1 MKKLL
6 TAILTLCMLTTLATF
21 TTASAQTQKLPHEA
35 IAEFADKGTIL
46 ISPDDFTALSSAGMI
61 SKFDPTTDYM
71 SVSAVNTDA
80 ADKMMFDKAV
90 KLSCHTA
97 PASWIHSSVRVNFNT
112 NSSQYKSMKNGDT
125 LLLKY
130 TARAT
135 SGEGKFS
142 IRMWNSPNQS
152 GDIVNHGPMNKPISA
167 EWTTYYYPLTITNA
181 DIIPNQIILR
191 TSNTVQSFEI
201 GGFELINYGTNV
213 TSAQLV
219 TALTDSGATLKTFN
233 DGSYYI
239 SAPQYKE
246 TTPEGGNEGGNEGG
260 DDVGGD
266 TEGTE
271 MQMITK
277 ASFLTDAASFGYGAS
292 VSKGTVSAE
301 DSAKFGLGFT
311 ETVKAEITNAGSV
324 ASSGFSCNV
333 KSDAV
338 TTANGDIVLLTFYA
352 KAESQNTPVKVN
364 ILSESGVVL
373 SNPKG
378 TNGDTAEVTYYIP
391 TQWTKICFPITV
403 SGKVGSVKFS
413 MGSKVSN
420 VEFGGVT
427 LEKRGEDEDQFD
439 LPTGYFLCEP
449 YERTVIDYST
459 DKYLDANVIKK
470 CSDLEIHGDY
480 IYAIG
485 GGYLYIVST
494 ETEKVVGKVSG
505 LGETRQLA
513 VSEDGNTVVVT
524 SRVDGAF
531 VVAADDKTNPQIVG
545 RCDTVEYATG
555 VAMADGF
562 CYITNRTFG
571 TEVIDM
577 SDRTLPKNI
586 ANMRTGEAQSCE
598 IVGTTLFVGCWG
610 GRTVEAWDVSNP
622 ANPVPLNQKISATG
636 KGDGI
641 CVLGDYLYVATG
653 HSATWRGDVSMY
665 NAGYGQGN
673 GMDIYDISD
682 IKNPVLKS
690 SVRIEDHFYTI
701 GEDYW
706 DVRVSKTKDKTYA
719 YFLNTFNGVYI
730 YDVTNPE
737 APVRCAAIELTA
749 TKENNPAK
757 YESLVKNYGHNKG
770 SKRSYYPFDTNVRY
784 NSPVGGVGVS
794 DGKIYLAGSAFGVA
808 VLDTDDVGNV
818 LFKQTKDE
826 GTASPGKPSGNFYE
840 ADFDELEN
848 AGFSDIVYSL
858 PGGQVYSVD
867 EKDGLIYAA
876 CGNQGIKILDT
887 ALNVIKEYPVS
898 GNNIVSEA
906 VVYGSRLYTAQGL
919 GGIAIYEISE
929 DGLDLTEISRYI
941 AAYAPGHSSIYSVK
955 FIRLSPDGNYV
966 LCDSGSTHSELVD
979 FTDLKNPVRWNGE
992 GAVNNG
998 WSPHSGLMYF
1008 RQLSTSLVGGRYLCA
1023 YGYSNQTYWYD
1034 FGENPNASTPKLV
1047 YMVAKCNIGMKG
1059 GFAALGGRNDGY
1071 AIGIKDDNSYFV
1083 FKPSEG
1089 SASTSYASLPT
1100 HTYSGNFTGTVAG
1113 KPTVFGDIMLLC
1125 ERVSGRCDIID
1136 ISGLDIPNGKYEAK
1150 HITSFTFTG
1159 NPDLAKVIDSR
1170 IVFPLGNQGIISVS
1184 LDELSQNHGVKLNFR
1199 TAREEGTKVNASKKG
1214 KTTLKDASG
1223 NTVAVFFENA
1233 ETTNLPK
1240 YSAYVPQ
1247 GTYTLIFE
1255 KPGYLTYTEEITV
1268 DGETELDE
1276 TVLIPGDIPATTN
1289 EKSGDGVIDIDD
1301 IIRVLRGFSGGV
1313 SDDIRTLVDIN
1324 EDGVVNV
1331 VDIMLVLRG
1340 MKMSA

>member
-1 MKKLL
+1 MKKLSSL
-6 TAILTLCMLTTLATF
+6 ILTILMIANACIFTANAQDSVTL
-21 TTASAQTQKLPHEA
+21 PYEA
-35 IAEFADKGTIL
+35 ISAFEDKGSVL
-46 ISPDDFTALSSAGMI
+46 ISPSDFTALASSGMI
-61 SKFDPTTDYM
+61 SGFDPSKEYM
-71 SVSAVNTDA
+71 SVEAVNVN
-80 ADKMMFDKAV
+80 ADDRMTFDRAV

-97 PASWIHSSVRVNFNT
+97 PGVWTYSSVRVNFNT
-112 NSSQYKSMKNGDT
+112 SSDAYKSIKSGDT

-135 SGEGKFS
+135 SGDGKFS
-142 IRMWNSPNQS
+142 IRLWNSPTQDYNL
-152 GDIVNHGPMNKPISA
+152 INHVPNNKPISSD
-167 EWTTYYYPLTITNA
+167 WTAYYYPMTVTDANL
-181 DIIPNQIILR
+181 IPNQIILR
-191 TSNTVQSFEI
+191 TSAAVQTFEI
-201 GGFELINYGTNV
+201 GDFELINYGT
-213 TSAQLV
+213 SV
-219 TALTDSGATLKTFN
+219 TASQLTTALADSGATLKTFN

-239 SAPQYKE
+239 IEPEYKE
-246 TTPEGGNEGGNEGG
+246 QTPEGGDGEE
-260 DDVGGD
+260 DDEV

-271 MQMITK
+271 TQLITSQ
-277 ASFLTDAASFGYGAS
+277 SFLKDAS
-292 VSKGTVSAE
+292 VFGTGCATTSVTVSDEA
-301 DSAKFGLGFT
+301 SQNFGLGFT
-311 ETVKAEITNAGSV
+311 EAMKLSCTKSGTI
-324 ASSGFSCNV
+324 ASSGITCNV
-333 KSDAV
+333 RTDSSE
-338 TTANGDIVLLTFYA
+338 TASGDIVLLTFYA
-352 KAESQNTPVKVN
+352 KSESKNTPVKVS
-364 ILSESGVVL
+364 ILSDTGVVL
-373 SNPKG
+373 SNPAG

-403 SGKVGSVKFS
+403 SAKVGSVRFA
-413 MGSKVSN
+413 MGSKISDV
-420 VEFGGVT
+420 VIGGVT
-427 LEKRGEDEDQFD
+427 LEKRAADEDQFD

-449 YERTVIDYST
+449 YTRFTLDYNAEKYVDSSVIQ
-459 DKYLDANVIKK
+459 K
-470 CSDLEIHGDY
+470 CSDIEINGDY

-485 GGYLYIVST
+485 NGKLYIIST
-494 ETEKVVGKVSG
+494 ETEKVVGMVSG

-531 VVAADDKTNPQIVG
+531 VIAADDKTNPELVG

-555 VAMADGF
+555 VAMADGY

-577 SDRTLPKNI
+577 TDRTLPKNI

-598 IVGTTLFVGCWG
+598 IVGTTLFAGCWG
-610 GRTVEAWDVSNP
+610 GRTVEAWDVSDP
-622 ANPVPLNQKISATG
+622 ASPKALNRNISATG

-641 CVLGDYLYVATG
+641 YVHGNYLYVATG

-706 DVRVSKTKDKTYA
+706 DVRISENGNRTYA
-719 YFLNTFNGVYI
+719 YFMNTFNGVYI

-737 APVRCAAIELTA
+737 APIRLAAIELTA

-757 YESLVKNYGHNKG
+757 YESLVRSYGHNKG
-770 SKRSYYPFDTNVRY
+770 ARRSYYPFDTNARF
-784 NSPVGGVGVS
+784 NSPVGGVAVT
-794 DGKIYLAGSAFGVA
+794 DGKIYLAGTQFGVA
-808 VLDTDDVGNV
+808 VLDINDVGNI
-818 LFKQTKDE
+818 LFDQVKDE
-826 GTASPGKPSGNFYE
+826 TTASPESSDTNFYE
-840 ADFDELEN
+840 VDYTELRN
-848 AGFSDIVYSL
+848 AGFKDIVYGL

-887 ALNVIKEYPVS
+887 ALNVINEYSVS

-906 VVYGSRLYTAQGL
+906 VIFGNRLYTAEGL
-919 GGIAIYEISE
+919 GGIAIYEISD
-929 DGLDLTEISRYI
+929 DGLGLSEISRYI
-941 AAYAPGHSSIYSVK
+941 ARYSPGHANIYSVK

-979 FTDLKNPVRWNGE
+979 FTDLENPVRWNGE

-998 WSPHSGLMYF
+998 WNPHSGLMYF
-1008 RQLSTSLVGGRYLCA
+1008 RQLSTSLIGGRYLCS
-1023 YGYSNQTYWYD
+1023 YGYNNQTYWYD
-1034 FGENPNASTPKLV
+1034 FGEDPTSSSPKLA
-1047 YMVAKCNIGMKG
+1047 YMVAKCNLGMKG

-1071 AIGIKDDNSYFV
+1071 AIGIKDDNSFFV

-1089 SASTSYASLPT
+1089 SASTSYATLPT
-1100 HTYSGNFTGTVAG
+1100 YKYSGDFTGTVAG

-1136 ISGLDIPNGKYEAK
+1136 ISGLDIPNGKYDAK

-1184 LDELSQNHGVKLNFR
+1184 LDELSENHGVKLNFR
-1199 TAREEGTKVNASKKG
+1199 TARGENTKPSASKTG
-1214 KTTLKDASG
+1214 KVTLKDALG
-1223 NTVAVFFENA
+1223 NTVAVFFENNG
-1233 ETTNLPK
+1233 TTHLPEFAASLPK
-1240 YSAYVPQ
+1240 
-1247 GTYTLIFE
+1247 GTYTLTFQ
-1255 KPGYLTYTEEITV
+1255 KKGYLTHTEEITV
-1268 DGETELDE
+1268 EGETELPE
-1276 TVLIPGDIPATTN
+1276 TVLIPGDIPADT
-1289 EKSGDGVIDIDD
+1289 EAECGDDIIDIDD
-1301 IIRVLRGFSGGV
+1301 VIRVLRGFSEGV
-1313 SDDIRTLVDIN
+1313 SDDIRTVVDIN

-1331 VDIMLVLRG
+1331 VDVMLVIRG
-1340 MKMSA
+1340 IRMTA